1 MISFCWQLLSL
12 SDSKSTHETK
22 LRLLFILV
30 ETCSLL
36 CSSTF
41 SHALIFGLP
50 LLLQALL
57 SSSTPWGLCSQSGS
71 KGVRETL
78 QVQIGVAGAASP
90 PPRRARAE
98 LWPPRDSHQSSPRLE
113 LAEFITRKIRV
124 HDSDSAA
131 RAKSS
136 DARRSELISESE

>member
-1 MISFCWQLLSL
+1 MASAAPAAADFGGGRVSSRAGPGAL
-12 SDSKSTHETK
+12 ERAGP
-22 LRLLFILV
+22 LRRHPPS
-30 ETCSLL
+30 EPPDR
-36 CSSTF
+36 
-41 SHALIFGLP
+41 AGP
-50 LLLQALL
+50 DGG
-57 SSSTPWGLCSQSGS
+57 STPWGLCSQFGS

-98 LWPPRDSHQSSPRLE
+98 LWPPRDSHQSSPRLGIS
-113 LAEFITRKIRV
+113 EFMTRTIRV

-136 DARRSELISESE
+136 DARRSELISELE